1 MPGSRCGA
9 YAVAMEMQ
17 QCESCGRE
25 FACGA
30 KSEDG
35 CWCDELMV
43 APRQLAVLRE
53 HFLACLCPD
62 CLRVAAETAA

>member
-1 MPGSRCGA
+1 
-9 YAVAMEMQ
+9 MEMQ

-30 KSEDG
+30 TTTSSHQQPSRD
-35 CWCDELMV
+35 L

-53 HFLACLCPD
+53 HFLTCLCPD
-62 CLRVAAETAA
+62 CLRVAAETSA